1 MKLYQISQNDSFL
14 LWRTHF
20 VLGQFRN
27 IHHWLFNVQLEHLLE
42 QWHFPHS
49 VCCLKSFDLNFSHF
63 WNQIYHF
70 LCHIR
75 KWIMWNDIFIEI
87 KSFEFSREEE
97 TLFFGHISMSWKN
110 NECTSQQSTERVKV
124 YPGILLVYFFLV
136 ADVHRKGFSSYNS
149 FNLNFCSI
157 CVTLLHCHCLY
168 QFSTLALILSFS
180 RFHGFQVNLLFSA
193 PKKNERINSCSS
205 LVLR

>member
-1 MKLYQISQNDSFL
+1 
-14 LWRTHF
+14 
-20 VLGQFRN
+20 
-27 IHHWLFNVQLEHLLE
+27 
-42 QWHFPHS
+42 
-49 VCCLKSFDLNFSHF
+49 
-63 WNQIYHF
+63 
-70 LCHIR
+70 
-75 KWIMWNDIFIEI
+75 MWNDILIEI
-87 KSFEFSREEE
+87 KSFEFSREEK
-97 TLFFGHISMSWKN
+97 TPIFGRISMSWKN

-136 ADVHRKGFSSYNS
+136 TDVHRKGFSSYNS

-193 PKKNERINSCSS
+193 PKKTREKIHGLHLYWDRTHSKCGGVDTHTHQHNA
-205 LVLR
+205 L